1 MSCHFLQ
8 GNAVS
13 KAILNPGRKH
23 SQPFPYPLL
32 IQRDQV
38 AQAGPAFHKSM
49 LAGPDNLV
57 VLGISYRDNQTSE
70 SESGEVFKEIKH
82 FMDTF

>member
-1 MSCHFLQ
+1 M
-8 GNAVS
+8 S
-13 KAILNPGRKH
+13 KALLNPGRKH
-23 SQPFPYPLL
+23 SQPFPYPL

-70 SESGEVFKEIKH
+70 GKSAEVFKIMSISKK
-82 FMDTF
+82 